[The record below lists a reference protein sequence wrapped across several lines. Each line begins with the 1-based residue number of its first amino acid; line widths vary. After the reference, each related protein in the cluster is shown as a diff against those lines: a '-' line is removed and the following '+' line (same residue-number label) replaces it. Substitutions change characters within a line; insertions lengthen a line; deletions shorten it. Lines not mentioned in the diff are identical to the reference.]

1 MSLRMSSPEGR
12 CGLRERDE
20 PLDCGLRDCG
30 ERRESLLECSRA
42 SRAFFM
48 RSSKALRQSLPEE
61 RCGVRERDEPLDG
74 ELFDCELRDREEELP
89 DLEEPFD

>member
-1 MSLRMSSPEGR
+1 
-12 CGLRERDE
+12 
-20 PLDCGLRDCG
+20 
-30 ERRESLLECSRA
+30 
-42 SRAFFM
+42 M

-74 ELFDCELRDREEELP
+74 ELFDWELRDREEELP

>member
-1 MSLRMSSPEGR
+1 M
-12 CGLRERDE
+12 RERDE
-20 PLDCGLRDCG
+20 PLDGELFDCELRD
-30 ERRESLLECSRA
+30 REEELPDFEEPFDWA

-48 RSSKALRQSLPEE
+48 RSSRALRQSLLEG

>member
-1 MSLRMSSPEGR
+1 
-12 CGLRERDE
+12 
-20 PLDCGLRDCG
+20 
-30 ERRESLLECSRA
+30 
-42 SRAFFM
+42 M
-48 RSSKALRQSLPEE
+48 RSSIAFLQSVPEE